1 MANDKYTYDVVYEN
15 SLQYFKGDE
24 LATSVFINK
33 YVLQDEEGNYL
44 ELTPK
49 DMHKRLA
56 EQFASIESKYDNS
69 MSYDEIFELFD
80 GFKYVVPQGSPMSG
94 IGNEA
99 KIQSLSNCFVI
110 ESPADSYGGILK
122 TDQEQVQ
129 IMKRRGGVGFDVST
143 IRPKGMP
150 TSNAAKTTD
159 GIEIFLDRFS
169 NSCREVAQGG
179 RRGALML
186 SISVHHPQVMDFIK
200 IKRDLNRVTGAN
212 ISVRVTDEFMKAV
225 KSGTEYI
232 QRWPVDSKNP
242 EVHDHVDARE
252 IWDALIEGAH
262 ASAEPGVLF
271 WDTAT
276 RMTPSDAY
284 ADQGFGSVSTNPCGE
299 IILSPYDSCR
309 LMLVNLTSFV
319 LKPWAKNAKFDLG
332 KFRIVARKAQ
342 RLMDDMIDLEVEQI
356 DKILAKID
364 SDSENE
370 LVKAPERNLWQTIKE
385 VAITG
390 RRTGLG
396 VTGLGDALAMLGQ
409 TYGSDESIKTTEKI
423 YKWLSLASY
432 EESIQ
437 LAKERGSFPIW
448 SEEKE
453 KGHPFLDRVISEL
466 TPEVQADYKK
476 YGRRNVAN
484 TTTAPAG
491 SVSCLTQTTSGIEP
505 AFMLY
510 YKRRKKVQNGEK
522 IMFVDDLGDEWTEFN
537 VYHHGFKQYLDSTMT
552 FYTEKDRENRWKDS
566 DIEIAVKGSPYAGAT
581 ANEIDWRAKVK
592 LQSVAQK
599 WICHAISN
607 TTNLPADIDV
617 ETVKDIYM
625 LGWELGCKGVTVYRD
640 GSRSGVLVS
649 VDDKKEEKNKLEDG
663 RFAPKRP
670 ESLECE
676 IHNTSVKGERWVIL
690 VGLLDGKPYEVIGG
704 QADMIE
710 IPKKYTKGVLT
721 KRSFKTQPNKYD
733 LAFGEEGNEIIIK
746 DVVSVFNNPN
756 YAGYTRTI
764 SLALRHG
771 APVQYLVEQL
781 QKDKEMDIFSFSKS
795 ISRCLKKYIA
805 DGLKASVTV
814 CTNCGS
820 EDTIIYQEGCQTC
833 TACGFGACG

>member
-1 MANDKYTYDVVYEN
+1 
-15 SLQYFKGDE
+15 
-24 LATSVFINK
+24 
-33 YVLQDEEGNYL
+33 
-44 ELTPK
+44 
-49 DMHKRLA
+49 
-56 EQFASIESKYDNS
+56 
-69 MSYDEIFELFD
+69 
-80 GFKYVVPQGSPMSG
+80 
-94 IGNEA
+94 
-99 KIQSLSNCFVI
+99 
-110 ESPADSYGGILK
+110 
-122 TDQEQVQ
+122 
-129 IMKRRGGVGFDVST
+129 
-143 IRPKGMP
+143 
-150 TSNAAKTTD
+150 
-159 GIEIFLDRFS
+159 
-169 NSCREVAQGG
+169 
-179 RRGALML
+179 
-186 SISVHHPQVMDFIK
+186 
-200 IKRDLNRVTGAN
+200 
-212 ISVRVTDEFMKAV
+212 
-225 KSGTEYI
+225 
-232 QRWPVDSKNP
+232 
-242 EVHDHVDARE
+242 
-252 IWDALIEGAH
+252 
-262 ASAEPGVLF
+262 
-271 WDTAT
+271 
-276 RMTPSDAY
+276 
-284 ADQGFGSVSTNPCGE
+284 
-299 IILSPYDSCR
+299 
-309 LMLVNLTSFV
+309 
-319 LKPWAKNAKFDLG
+319 
-332 KFRIVARKAQ
+332 
-342 RLMDDMIDLEVEQI
+342 
-356 DKILAKID
+356 
-364 SDSENE
+364 
-370 LVKAPERNLWQTIKE
+370 
-385 VAITG
+385 
-390 RRTGLG
+390 
-396 VTGLGDALAMLGQ
+396 
-409 TYGSDESIKTTEKI
+409 
-423 YKWLSLASY
+423 
-432 EESIQ
+432 
-437 LAKERGSFPIW
+437 
-448 SEEKE
+448 
-453 KGHPFLDRVISEL
+453 
-466 TPEVQADYKK
+466 
-476 YGRRNVAN
+476 
-484 TTTAPAG
+484 
-491 SVSCLTQTTSGIEP
+491 
-505 AFMLY
+505 
-510 YKRRKKVQNGEK
+510 
-522 IMFVDDLGDEWTEFN
+522 
-537 VYHHGFKQYLDSTMT
+537 MT

-649 VDDKKEEKNKLEDG
+649 ADDKKEEKNKLEDG